1 MGAMSVATTEQA
13 DVSYRDL
20 DRWSSAEIVA
30 EIAAVQRRAIE
41 AVALAGDA
49 LAEAADGLAERMRA
63 GGRMVYAGAGSSGLL
78 AQMDALEMPGTF
90 GIALDRV
97 PVLLA
102 GGAAALY
109 DIPSGA
115 EDDAEAGRAAVD
127 ALDLG
132 PGDGLVALSAS
143 GRTPYALGALRRAN
157 ERQAFTVGIACNADT
172 PLLAEAVSRV
182 LLATPPEV
190 VAGSTRMGAGTAQKC
205 ALNALSTLVG
215 IRLGHVYAG
224 LMVNMR
230 PDNAKLRRRAI
241 GLVAQ
246 AAEVEEDRAARA
258 LNEAG
263 DIKTAI
269 LLCAGRGGLAEARA
283 RLDRSGGDVRRALG

>member
-1 MGAMSVATTEQA
+1 MSVATTEQA

-20 DRWSSAEIVA
+20 DLWSSAEIVA
-30 EIAAVQRRAIE
+30 AIAAVQRRAID

-49 LAEAADGLAERMRA
+49 LALAADGLAERMRG

-90 GIALDRV
+90 GIGRDRV

-102 GGAAALY
+102 GGEAALS

-127 ALDLG
+127 ALRLG
-132 PGDGLVALSAS
+132 PQDGLVALAAS
-143 GRTPYALGALRRAN
+143 GRTPYALAALRRAR
-157 ERQAFTVGIACNADT
+157 ELKAFTVGIACNPDT
-172 PLLAEAVSRV
+172 PLLLEADRPV

-190 VAGSTRMGAGTAQKC
+190 IAGSTRMGAGTAQKC
-205 ALNALSTLVG
+205 ALNALSTLIG
-215 IRLGHVYAG
+215 IRLGHAYAG
-224 LMVNMR
+224 LMVNMQ
-230 PDNAKLRRRAI
+230 PDNAKLKRRAV

-246 AAEVEEDRAARA
+246 AADVPEEAAAQA
-258 LNEAG
+258 LSEAG

-269 LLCAGRGGLAEARA
+269 LLCAGGVGLVEARA
-283 RLDRSGGDVRRALG
+283 RLDRSGGDLRRALG